1 MKKYVRVMEVSV
13 SNEEG
18 VYFCVSESEH
28 EDYSEAKTVLTC
40 DAGTYDFAKQVR
52 WMICTKYGLTD
63 GEYEHSYCDYS
74 EDEYYDPIIEDDICE
89 TTETYTFEVE
99 E

>member
-1 MKKYVRVMEVSV
+1 MKKYVRVIEVSV

-18 VYFCVSESEH
+18 VLFCVSESEH
-28 EDYSEAKTVLTC
+28 EDFSEAKTVLTC
-40 DAGTYDFAKQVR
+40 DAGDYDFVRNAR

-63 GEYEHSYCDYS
+63 GEYECACSDYH
-74 EDEYYDPIIEDDICE
+74 EEEHWDGAANEVITE

>member
-1 MKKYVRVMEVSV
+1 MKKYVRVTEVSV

-18 VYFCVSESEH
+18 VLFCVSESEH

-40 DAGTYDFAKQVR
+40 DTRTYEFAKQVR

-63 GEYEHSYCDYS
+63 NEYERGYCDYS
-74 EDEYYDPIIEDDICE
+74 EEEYYDPEIEEDICE
-89 TTETYTFEVE
+89 TTEEYIFEVE